1 MYIRYTQTRLC
12 VWASIFFVEC
22 VCMSFHVG
30 EWVSDSNDAANSLHS
45 SLSRLNAEPRAHRL
59 AVAGSGLRFF
69 FIIYIFIF
77 LLFF

>member
-1 MYIRYTQTRLC
+1 
-12 VWASIFFVEC
+12 
-22 VCMSFHVG
+22 MSFHVG